1 MKQNDDFQIYKDLIF
16 RSPNKIQIR
25 IPLWVNRV
33 LENDLSSYTFS
44 LETQPNMTT
53 IVTKILGSFNEFRK
67 QERET
72 KIKILKAGDDFAENV
87 YNAKPSNLKED
98 ERLASIDKNEKLFIS
113 KIKTIVNNDDEK
125 IHESGTIRI
134 NIHKTISNAA
144 IISSIEQ
151 LCNGELTVTK
161 YIKDILMWYSSFPG
175 YKREQILF
183 TRTVKDINEVL
194 KDKNEKTYFYDVVM
208 KRGFIKTIKPYALVH
223 DPDGTRN
230 YLIGITP
237 FFNKQTEKEEF
248 KATSLRLDNIET
260 SIESTFCINDKYIS
274 GYFTNEEKNILEL
287 MIKNNPAYIYFSL
300 KSERYVLRFN
310 KIAETKYSQI
320 YVQRPK
326 YVEKIE
332 NNDGTVDYVFD
343 CSTKQINQYLVRLMT
358 SFNNKEIDDAYI
370 ELIEPQGF
378 KDNFKDYYLKFI
390 KVIKN

>member
-1 MKQNDDFQIYKDLIF
+1 MKKQDNDFQIYKDLIF

-25 IPLWVNRV
+25 IPLYVNRV
-33 LENDLSSYTFS
+33 LENDLNSFFS
-44 LETQPNMTT
+44 FDTQPNITT
-53 IVTKILGSFNEFRK
+53 IVTKILASFNEYRK
-67 QERET
+67 QERKT
-72 KIKILKAGDDFAENV
+72 KLKILEAGDDFAQEV
-87 YNAKPSNLKED
+87 YNIKPLNLKQD
-98 ERLASIDKNEKLFIS
+98 ERLVLAGKGENLFIN
-113 KIKTIVNNDDEK
+113 KIKTLLNNNDEK
-125 IHESGTIRI
+125 IYENGTVRI

-151 LCNGELTVTK
+151 LCDGDLTVTK
-161 YIKDILMWYSSFPG
+161 YIKEILMWYVSFPG
-175 YKREQILF
+175 FKREQILF
-183 TRTVKDINEVL
+183 ARTVKDINEIL
-194 KDKNEKTYFYDVVM
+194 ANNNEETFFYDIIM
-208 KRGFIKTIKPYALVH
+208 KKGFIKTIRPYALVH

-260 SIESTFCINDKYIS
+260 NVESTFCINDKYKRS
-274 GYFTNEEKNILEL
+274 YFSDKEKKILEL

-300 KSERYVLRFN
+300 KEERYVLRFN
-310 KIAETKYSQI
+310 KVAENKYNQV

-358 SFNNKEIDDAYI
+358 SFNNKEIDEAYI